1 MWSVYYRDDLNSR
14 DLKWPDFSTRE
25 GALAQACAIRR
36 QTGKTLLRILDPSGR
51 EVPVAEIDEF
61 CRKLPPSV

>member
-36 QTGKTLLRILDPSGR
+36 QTGKTLLRVLDPSGR